1 MKAQILL
8 FLCFGILWW
17 SRFAMH
23 SELSLRVYKEKRS
36 SSESTSDLQEKNVNL
51 QCVLLLD
58 SQTSQALLNMRD
70 EMFFFLNNEVEI
82 HINISK

>member
-23 SELSLRVYKEKRS
+23 NELSLRVYKEKWR
-36 SSESTSDLQEKNVNL
+36 SSESISDLQEKNVNL

-58 SQTSQALLNMRD
+58 SQTSQALLTMKD
-70 EMFFFLNNEVEI
+70 EMFFFLNNKVEMQ
-82 HINISK
+82 INISK